1 MAAKK
6 PKPPSAVTVI
16 RHGGRDL
23 SVPVLSGP
31 VGSESPAMK
40 AKYSKLNQPADV
52 ALVDYYLSAIEAV
65 KALGPQKSQN
75 DMGLTRLFGVVA
87 KNIPWGD
94 RSAAIRALQTEL
106 LEIADPEEKEL
117 GLIKPDIA
125 GPRVGTWRVIVDLG
139 DAAEK
144 LLGDAATPGA
154 TKYIHTGI
162 FDRSAFARKYQAEF
176 KSTAPQA
183 LFQLLGMMEQDSYM
197 IDIRWIA
204 YMLGTCYIETGRAFS
219 PVDEGGKG
227 DLGFRT
233 DPHTKKKISRGKK
246 DYYLPVKVKRLPDG
260 RARVT
265 EQDGDQFLINAD
277 AGRFTPVG
285 DAIRGSD
292 ARVPV
297 SDAYRNDDGAELR
310 YYGRGYV
317 QLTYWNGYVEAG
329 AALHRNLDFLFAPEL
344 VKGAATAY
352 KIMSLGMRTGTIFA
366 NNQKLAKFICGG
378 HCDYFNARQMVNSFS
393 GAQEVADLAM
403 AFERILLASKYTF
416 LA

>member
-23 SVPVLSGP
+23 AVPVLSGP
-31 VGSESPAMK
+31 VGSESPALK

-75 DMGLTRLFGVVA
+75 DMGLTRLLGVVA

-94 RSAAIRALQTEL
+94 RSAAIRALQTQL
-106 LEIADPEEKEL
+106 PEITDSEEKEL

-144 LLGDAATPGA
+144 LLGDANTPGA

-162 FDRSAFARKYQAEF
+162 FDRSAFARKYETEF
-176 KSTAPQA
+176 KTGVPQA
-183 LFQLLGMMEQDSYM
+183 LFQLLAMMEQDAYM
-197 IDIRWIA
+197 IDMRWIA
-204 YMLGTCYIETGRAFS
+204 YMLATCSIETKWTFA
-219 PVDEGGKG
+219 PVDEDGKG
-227 DLGFRT
+227 DLGFKK
-233 DPHTKKKISRGKK
+233 DPHTNKKIPREKK
-246 DYYLPVKVKRLPDG
+246 DYYLPVKVQRLPDG

-265 EQDGDQFLINAD
+265 EQDGDQFFITAD
-277 AGRFTPVG
+277 GGGFRPVG
-285 DAIRGSD
+285 NASRGSK
-292 ARVPV
+292 AVVPM
-297 SDAYRNDDGAELR
+297 SDTYRNDDGAEFR
-310 YYGRGYV
+310 YFGRGYV
-317 QLTYWNGYVEAG
+317 QLTYWNGYATAG

-344 VKGAATAY
+344 VKDPATAY
-352 KIMSLGMRTGTIFA
+352 KIMSIGMRTGTIFA
-366 NNQKLAKFICGG
+366 NGQRLAKFICGG
-378 HCDYFNARQMVNSFS
+378 HCDYFNARQMVNSLS
-393 GAQEVADLAM
+393 SAQDVANRAM